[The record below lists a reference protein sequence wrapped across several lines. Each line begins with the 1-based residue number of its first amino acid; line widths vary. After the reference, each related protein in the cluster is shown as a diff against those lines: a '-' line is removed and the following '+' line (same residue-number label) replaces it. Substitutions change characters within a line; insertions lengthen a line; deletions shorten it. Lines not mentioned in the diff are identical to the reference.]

1 LRPRLRNPRQSRNR
15 RLMFP
20 LSRRTR
26 RRLNRPDD
34 SYRRPF
40 VCASKNRAESLSLP
54 VRSRP
59 RSVRRCRNRAS
70 CSRPRRSSRVRQQ
83 SRGER
88 PPRSPEPARLDLAP
102 PDRCA
107 SRTHRRVRPRL
118 ACSVVH
124 VRCPR
129 NRYVRSS
136 RSRRARVCQLRL
148 VSVRRSGSS
157 VRRSDSSDPWVS
169 RGPCRPDASVP
180 RRRAPSRRLRRRRR
194 SLARS
199 RWPKA

>member
-1 LRPRLRNPRQSRNR
+1 MRPRLRSHRQSRNR
-15 RLMFP
+15 RLRLP
-20 LSRRTR
+20 SSRRTR

-54 VRSRP
+54 VRSRR
-59 RSVRRCRNRAS
+59 RSVLRCRNRAS

-83 SRGER
+83 SRQR

-107 SRTHRRVRPRL
+107 SRTHRRVRPRR

-136 RSRRARVCQLRL
+136 RSRRARACQVRR

-157 VRRSDSSDPWVS
+157 VRRSDSSGPWVS

-194 SLARS
+194 SPARS